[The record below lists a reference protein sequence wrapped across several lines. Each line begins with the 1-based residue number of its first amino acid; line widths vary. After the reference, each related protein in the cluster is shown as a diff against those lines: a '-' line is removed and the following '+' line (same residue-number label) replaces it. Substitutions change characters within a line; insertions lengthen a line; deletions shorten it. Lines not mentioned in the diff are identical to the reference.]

1 MDRSLKERLIGAVAL
16 VAIAVLVVPVFLD
29 GPSNETAVVSESVT
43 LPGQNEQTRKRQ
55 TIVLERDREQPVP
68 VPAGQTSSATP
79 AAASNPVAETEAPDK
94 DPPPKVAP
102 AEATNPE
109 PVAAARES
117 APPPQETQERQVA
130 PERTASASDARAAA
144 KSGTPAIASPESAT
158 GMWAVQLGSFSSQEN
173 AERLAAEL
181 RKNGYAAFL
190 SQHKTASGS
199 LHRVRI
205 GPQKDRASA
214 ETVASKLS
222 GSGHKGQVVPHP

>member
-1 MDRSLKERLIGAVAL
+1 MDRSLKERLVGAVAL

-29 GPSNETAVVSESVT
+29 GPSNETAIVSESVT

-68 VPAGQTSSATP
+68 VPAGQNSSTTR
-79 AAASNPVAETEAPDK
+79 AAASHAAAAPDAPDQ
-94 DPPPKVAP
+94 DPPPKAAP
-102 AEATNPE
+102 AEGTNPE
-109 PVAAARES
+109 PVAAARET
-117 APPPQETQERQVA
+117 APPPQESPARQAA
-130 PERTASASDARAAA
+130 PERTAAASEAQAAA
-144 KSGTPAIASPESAT
+144 KSSPAIAGPESAT

-173 AERLAAEL
+173 AERLAAAL
-181 RKNGYAAFL
+181 RKSGYAAFL
-190 SQHKTASGS
+190 SRHKSASGS
-199 LHRVRI
+199 LHRVRV